1 MYGPECWKLRKQ
13 DEKGIPTAVI
23 SFLRKI
29 ADIRRALKVQNDDI
43 IKLFVTSFDI
53 VCTCM
58 LSIYICICVCMLIIY
73 ACMPCTY
80 RPIDMYLRISVEPLK
95 RGCIKVFKFKQVNAF
110 LTLMSFLKVFI
121 F

>member
-43 IKLFVTSFDI
+43 IKLFVTSFDNS
-53 VCTCM
+53 VHM
-58 LSIYICICVCMLIIY
+58 YAKYLCMLIIY